1 MMHFY
6 FSNKAHIFWDDVI
19 EAVVIR
25 WNSLAQEEE
34 FRVPLNKLI
43 ELAVIKKAKK
53 VLIDKSPSIVLA
65 EDAVWFSS
73 EWLPKLLNAGI
84 QYTATVSPNNT
95 ITSDDMRQSIEKNTT
110 ELRYHDF
117 EDIHNAV
124 GWLSEISA

>member
-25 WNSLAQEEE
+25 WNSVAQEDE

-53 VLIDKSPSIVLA
+53 VLIDKSPGIVLA
-65 EDAVWFSS
+65 EDANWLSS
-73 EWLPKLLNAGI
+73 EWLPKLLKAGI
-84 QYTATVSPNNT
+84 QYTATVSPDNT
-95 ITSDDMRQSIEKNTT
+95 ITSADIKQFIEKNTT
-110 ELRYHDF
+110 ELSYHDF

-124 GWLSEISA
+124 GWLSEIPA